1 MPATGADDIRDIDP
15 ETATPGEVDI
25 ERVESGLRSDDNLV
39 RTHAAQLTTALA
51 AEDPHSIQP
60 LVPTLSGLFDDDRA
74 VVLKEVLFALS
85 LLADDE
91 PEAVVDVAGD
101 LPAVLNHDL
110 PIVNSAAARVLRP
123 LAAER
128 PDAFT
133 DHVDQLLAVVER
145 PVSDPMEGLE
155 PSPNPDAVRTE
166 TVENIRGQSRRRQ
179 LAARVVAVHVV
190 VEVAEIKPASV
201 SPHSDRLLAL
211 LDDDNPA
218 VRAAAAGTLAALAE
232 HRPTELNEV
241 VPPLID
247 ALDDVDETVRARAVA
262 ALGHLGNDAAVDPLR
277 EVAGKEDT
285 DADLRDLA
293 AETADFLD
301 SQ

>member
-1 MPATGADDIRDIDP
+1 MPATGADDIRDIDL
-15 ETATPGEVDI
+15 ETATPEEVDI

-51 AEDPHSIQP
+51 AGEPRSIEP
-60 LVPTLSGLFDDDRA
+60 LVPTLSGMFDDDRA

-85 LLADDE
+85 LLADDD

-101 LPAVLNHDL
+101 LIGVLNHDL
-110 PIVNSAAARVLRP
+110 PIVNSAGARVLRP

-128 PDAFT
+128 PEVFS
-133 DHVDQLLAVVER
+133 DHVDELLAVVEH
-145 PVSDPMEGLE
+145 PVSDPLEGLE

-179 LAARVVAVHVV
+179 LAARVVAAHVV
-190 VEVAEIKPASV
+190 VEVADVDPASV
-201 SPHSDRLLAL
+201 SPHSDRLIAL
-211 LDDDNPA
+211 LDDDDPA
-218 VRAAAAGTLAALAE
+218 VRAAAAGALAALAE
-232 HRPTELNEV
+232 HHPEELDEV
-241 VPPLID
+241 VPSLID
-247 ALDDVDETVRARAVA
+247 ALDDVDDTVRARAVA
-262 ALGHLGNDAAVDPLR
+262 ALGYLDADAAVDPLR
-277 EVAGKEDT
+277 EVAGNEDA

-293 AETADFLD
+293 SETADFLD